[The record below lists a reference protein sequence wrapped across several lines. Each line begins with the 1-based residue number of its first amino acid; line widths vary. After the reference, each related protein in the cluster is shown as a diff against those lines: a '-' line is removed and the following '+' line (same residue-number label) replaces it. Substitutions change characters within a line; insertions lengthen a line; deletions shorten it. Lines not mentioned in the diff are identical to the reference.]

1 MFQKSASLAVQK
13 KKKSSKK
20 SSEKMQTE
28 VEHQKD
34 NNMTVKQNGFYAYE
48 TNSEFNVWSIFV
60 SPRYIQHQKVHLK
73 MFYKQT
79 TQSEAKLSI
88 CFHESLTNRGC
99 NVSSEK
105 IQTKF

>member
-48 TNSEFNVWSIFV
+48 TNSEFNV
-60 SPRYIQHQKVHLK
+60 
-73 MFYKQT
+73 
-79 TQSEAKLSI
+79 
-88 CFHESLTNRGC
+88 
-99 NVSSEK
+99 
-105 IQTKF
+105 

>member
-13 KKKSSKK
+13 KKEFKKKFRKDANWSRTSKR
-20 SSEKMQTE
+20 Q
-28 VEHQKD
+28 QYD
-34 NNMTVKQNGFYAYE
+34 CQANGFYAYE

-99 NVSSEK
+99 NVSTEK

>member
-1 MFQKSASLAVQK
+1 MHLYSYRKQSTISKCFKKSASPAVQK

-48 TNSEFNVWSIFV
+48 TNSEFNV
-60 SPRYIQHQKVHLK
+60 
-73 MFYKQT
+73 
-79 TQSEAKLSI
+79 
-88 CFHESLTNRGC
+88 
-99 NVSSEK
+99 
-105 IQTKF
+105 